1 MIPLNHLQHVCTPW
15 LVSGKVWGHLLRQV
29 VQALLVL
36 LLTYRAPLQELL
48 QHVFLPLVKEMVLL
62 GVAEGVQGGVFNLC
76 GYLYSLHGN
85 LVFATSSLS
94 TSCKS

>member
-1 MIPLNHLQHVCTPW
+1 MQ
-15 LVSGKVWGHLLRQV
+15 RF
-29 VQALLVL
+29 LVL
-36 LLTYRAPLQELL
+36 LLAYRTPLQELH

-62 GVAEGVQGGVFNLC
+62 GVAEGVPDGVFNLC
-76 GYLYSLHGN
+76 GPLYSLHGN